1 MRTTRRT
8 LLKSTTA
15 LLLSGTH
22 SHAAQPLPL
31 ATTYIGQTKYQRLL
45 QKAAAESWHRLPF
58 PQRLTRIARQL
69 EGTPYASFTLEIH
82 DSIESPSVNFDG
94 LDCWTFFETTLAIA
108 RLLSHPKTPPTPAN
122 LLAEIEH
129 TRYRHG
135 TCHGHY
141 LDRIHYLDEWFTDN
155 ARRRTIDILTPKLG
169 PTTSLQGKRRIDE
182 MTVLWK
188 GYRYL
193 KHNPSLLPGMRAIEV
208 ELEKQPFD
216 YLPTQHVPAAEPLL
230 QDGDIIGIVTHKD
243 HVYCSHVGLAIRDEK
258 GTLRLMHASSTHK
271 KVLIDSRL
279 TDYLKKFKTHAGIIA
294 ARPLPPR

>member
-1 MRTTRRT
+1 MRLTRRH
-8 LLKSTTA
+8 LLAAATT
-15 LLLSGTH
+15 
-22 SHAAQPLPL
+22 PWLPL
-31 ATTYIGQTKYQRLL
+31 HASPQLPLTATFIGRNKYDRLI
-45 QKAAAESWHRLPF
+45 KRADDESWHRLPF
-58 PQRLTRIARQL
+58 TQRLARIALAL
-69 EGTPYASFTLEIH
+69 EGTPYTGFTLEIH

-94 LDCWTFFETTLAIA
+94 LDCWTFFETVLAFA
-108 RLLSHPKTPPTPAN
+108 RLLSQPKTPPTPEN

-129 TRYRHG
+129 TRYRG
-135 TCHGHY
+135 GVCHGNY

-169 PTTSLQGKRRIDE
+169 PTNSLRGKRRIDE

-230 QDGDIIGIVTHKD
+230 QNGDIIGIVTHKD
-243 HVYCSHVGLAIRDEK
+243 HVYCSHVGLAIRDEQ

-271 KVLIDSRL
+271 KVILDSRL
-279 TDYLKKFKTHAGIIA
+279 TTYLQRFKTHAGIIA